1 MNKRCFAG
9 SGDLGF
15 AEVPEDVARG
25 VIGEGCVWIDVEDF
39 EDAEIAE
46 WLRSLDFSLSAA
58 RAAEKLSG
66 RTRVVSLAEEALFE
80 LPALA
85 SDIGSERV
93 PVAFLIRPHLCVT
106 VHREPVEAL
115 ERIRHHLT
123 GAEAHVAESP
133 SSLVAVLL
141 AGLSVRAMEVADE
154 LRRKVLDLQE
164 QLERDPD
171 QVEAAEIQELS
182 SRIRALDAV
191 ISERIVVLDRVRL
204 LEPPP
209 LDLSGNKDFQSAVS
223 DTQYLDRLIE
233 RLEKRLANV
242 REQYALYQQDRMNK
256 RLAVLTT
263 LSAVFLPLTLIAGIY
278 GMNFEYMPELG
289 FRYAYFLTMAVMAVL
304 GIGMIVW
311 FRSRGWF
318 D

>member
-1 MNKRCFAG
+1 MHMRCFTG
-9 SGDLGF
+9 SEDPGF
-15 AEVPEDVARG
+15 AEVPEETARSL
-25 VIGEGCVWIDVEDF
+25 IGERCVWIDVEDF
-39 EDAEIAE
+39 DSIELTE
-46 WLRSLDFSLSAA
+46 WLRSLGFSPAAA
-58 RAAEKLSG
+58 RAAETLSG

-85 SDIGSERV
+85 SDIGSARV
-93 PVAFLIRPHLCVT
+93 PVAFLCRPNLCVT
-106 VHREPVEAL
+106 VHQEPVEAL
-115 ERIRHHLT
+115 ERTVHRLT
-123 GAEAHVAESP
+123 RDEVHVADDA
-133 SSLVAVLL
+133 SSLVAALL
-141 AGLSVRAMEVADE
+141 AGLSVRAMEVGDE
-154 LRRKVLDLQE
+154 IRRRVLDLQDL
-164 QLERDPD
+164 LERDPE

-191 ISERIVVLDRVRL
+191 ISERVVVLERVRL

-209 LDLSGNKDFQSAVS
+209 LDLAGSKDFQAAVS

-242 REQYALYQQDRMNK
+242 REQYALYQQDGMNK
-256 RLAVLTT
+256 RLAILTT

-289 FRYAYFLTMAVMAVL
+289 FRYAYFLTLTVMAAL

-311 FRSRGWF
+311 FRSSGWF